1 METTIQNQLAEDFKS
16 LSISDIALEI
26 RRNWKNVNYA
36 AKPYLDA
43 MDSMETAQDTF
54 GFASGKSVIGYFLA
68 NASSFRGEIAKAI
81 KKELLKRI
89 K

>member
-43 MDSMETAQDTF
+43 LDSMETAQDTF
-54 GFASGKSVIGYFLA
+54 GFDSGQSVIAYFLA